1 MGVILPNVQNPWSVS
16 IDPQRADLWLLDIGP
31 AITSMLATAR
41 ANGATPNWLISTN
54 DLKFQARSV
63 TLPNRQVAA
72 HQVRLDNAVGQFP
85 SGNQAGG
92 QMQVVFV
99 HDANQDLTG
108 TGFYNSQ
115 LSLALEIWRAM
126 VRAGQGFSYT
136 GQGGERIPVFT
147 LEQASDRGLGGYSLV
162 PNYAHDLTVT
172 LLRGCGSEEGLSQED
187 FAVDTTDMQDPVQT
201 LVTSAKYLVKQAWL
215 GDFQVGEL
223 SYENGNR
230 LLEIRAS
237 FYVNDYH
244 LLPK

>member
-1 MGVILPNVQNPWSVS
+1 VGVILPNVQNPWSVS
-16 IDPQRADLWLLDIGP
+16 LDPQRADLWLLDIGP

-72 HQVRLDNAVGQFP
+72 QQVRLDNAIGQFP
-85 SGNQAGG
+85 GNNQAGG

-147 LEQASDRGLGGYSLV
+147 LEQASDRGLGGYSLI

-172 LLRGCGSEEGLSQED
+172 LLRGCGANED
-187 FAVDTTDMQDPVQT
+187 LFTTDEGDDGEPNQRLAT
-201 LVTSAKYLVKQAWL
+201 AAKYLVKQAWL
-215 GDFQVGEL
+215 GDFQLGEL

-237 FYVNDYH
+237 FYINDYH